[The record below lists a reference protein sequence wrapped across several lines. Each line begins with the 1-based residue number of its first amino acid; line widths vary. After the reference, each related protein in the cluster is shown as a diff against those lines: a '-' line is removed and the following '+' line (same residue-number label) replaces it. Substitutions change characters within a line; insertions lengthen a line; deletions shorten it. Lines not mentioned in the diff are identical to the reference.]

1 MAVKSSNPNE
11 LQGLPHSSCLL
22 WPSIEGLYGVVYESE
37 TFVNGKLVW
46 DLQRFKYYILEWG
59 ICESSWF
66 VWKYDGWPWLFL

>member
-46 DLQRFKYYILEWG
+46 DLQRFKYYILE
-59 ICESSWF
+59 
-66 VWKYDGWPWLFL
+66 